1 MVLLETTVYSSLE
14 RFFLL
19 IFIPFFWKVEIIFI
33 PLSTWRRY
41 TIILKKHHY
50 HCWLIPHLYILNS
63 TTSYLFSHCHIPSS
77 PSWAVISCLI
87 YFLSYGAPSQVWS
100 LCSRQTILSPTPN
113 LLRLLI
119 SLRIKFP
126 RPRFEYMC
134 FGNIFY
140 AFSTTP
146 PFITPICLLFI
157 LVMWQAFTAS
167 IYHHFA
173 NVCLAAFLLLV
184 GSHYK
189 DIYAKRP
196 LETILCSLAAPN
208 ILHLSYP
215 LSLHFI
221 LEIFLFIQFLSSLL
235 ECELHEGRD
244 FVWFYFQ
251 CPEQC
256 LAYNR

>member
-1 MVLLETTVYSSLE
+1 MILLETTVYSSLE

-50 HCWLIPHLYILNS
+50 HCWLRPHLYILNS

-126 RPRFEYMC
+126 RPTIWVYVLWEHFLC
-134 FGNIFY
+134 IFY
-140 AFSTTP
+140 
-146 PFITPICLLFI
+146 
-157 LVMWQAFTAS
+157 
-167 IYHHFA
+167 H
-173 NVCLAAFLLLV
+173 
-184 GSHYK
+184 
-189 DIYAKRP
+189 
-196 LETILCSLAAPN
+196 
-208 ILHLSYP
+208 
-215 LSLHFI
+215 
-221 LEIFLFIQFLSSLL
+221 SSLYYSHL
-235 ECELHEGRD
+235 PS
-244 FVWFYFQ
+244 FYP
-251 CPEQC
+251 CNVTSIHCKHLPPLRKCVPGC
-256 LAYNR
+256 LPTFGWVSLQRHLCKEAFGDYFM